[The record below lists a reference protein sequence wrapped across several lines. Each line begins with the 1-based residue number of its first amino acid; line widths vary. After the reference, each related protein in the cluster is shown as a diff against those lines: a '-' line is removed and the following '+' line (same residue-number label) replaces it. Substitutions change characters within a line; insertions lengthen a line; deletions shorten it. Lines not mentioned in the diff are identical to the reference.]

1 MPEHA
6 VVRTNASQRQAP
18 RRLDQ
23 ELDVRHRLRGRKS
36 STLAVARDGRSP
48 GLRPGSRTLLAC
60 ASRVPAAEC
69 FANHLWS
76 TAPLT
81 MQTLTTL
88 KAPAIMPSTHI
99 SRFGHRQQLC

>member
-23 ELDVRHRLRGRKS
+23 ELDVRHRQRGRKS

-48 GLRPGSRTLLAC
+48 GLRPGSRTSLAG

-69 FANHLWS
+69 FANHLWW
-76 TAPLT
+76 TAPLK

-88 KAPAIMPSTHI
+88 KAPAIMPLIHT
-99 SRFGHRQQLC
+99 RFGHREQLCC